1 MSMTA
6 CVQLPGVRELVSIA
20 QACGKS
26 TARRGANA
34 ACMLLVCIQCTN
46 RTKYELVQRVRGQS
60 GNTVVSKRPK
70 TPHRPNAA
78 SMVGLPPSG
87 YRITAQDGHLA
98 SCDGNKQA
106 ITPVGVSLRRFLAV
120 SDIGAFCFNSVVSS
134 KSGRKLVKIV
144 VSLGPVDVEISLR
157 WWCYCPRWPIAPM
170 WWA

>member
-1 MSMTA
+1 MKCQGLQCPICIS
-6 CVQLPGVRELVSIA
+6 LPFGLSGRSILA
-20 QACGKS
+20 FLLLHQAG
-26 TARRGANA
+26 
-34 ACMLLVCIQCTN
+34 I
-46 RTKYELVQRVRGQS
+46 RGQS

-106 ITPVGVSLRRFLAV
+106 ITPVGVSPRRFLAV

-134 KSGRKLVKIV
+134 KSGRKLVKID